1 MCFDFNQEY
10 LFLEVLS
17 EKKSMSLSGAQKQ
30 LLILLA
36 FLAAAV
42 VLWNTFLLYPV
53 KLFVVML
60 HEMSHGLMAEL
71 FGGDIIKIQIDYRIG
86 GYCQYTVP
94 DSFLARFMIAS
105 AGYLGSLFWG
115 ALILILAVKTD
126 KDRYISLGIGIVLLL
141 LSWFVIKTG
150 EMFGIVMTV
159 GFGLF
164 MLASYKWL
172 SDTFHDY
179 FLKFVGMVSCIY
191 VVIDI
196 KSDLIDRTGIGS
208 DADSIAEMTGV
219 PSMVVGIIWFF
230 IASLVIYYTLRYTF
244 RNLR

>member
-1 MCFDFNQEY
+1 M
-10 LFLEVLS
+10 
-17 EKKSMSLSGAQKQ
+17 KLSGAQKQ
-30 LLILLA
+30 FLILLL

-53 KLFVVML
+53 KIFVVML

-71 FGGDIIKIQIDYRIG
+71 FGGDIIKIQIDPRIG

-94 DSFLARFMIAS
+94 ESFLGRFMIAS

-115 ALILILAVKTD
+115 ALILILAVRTD
-126 KDRYISLGIGIVLLL
+126 KDRYVSLGIGIALLM

-150 EMFGIVMTV
+150 EWFGIIMTV
-159 GFGLF
+159 GFALF
-164 MLASYKWL
+164 MIASFKLL
-172 SDTFHDY
+172 SDSFHDY
-179 FLKFVGMVSCIY
+179 FLKFIGMVSCIY

-208 DADSIAEMTGV
+208 DADSIAEMTGI
-219 PSMVVGIIWFF
+219 PSLVVGIVWFF
-230 IASLVIYYTLRYTF
+230 IAALVIYYTLKYAF
-244 RNLR
+244 RSLNRT

>member
-1 MCFDFNQEY
+1 M
-10 LFLEVLS
+10 
-17 EKKSMSLSGAQKQ
+17 KLSGSQKQ
-30 LLILLA
+30 FLILLI
-36 FLAAAV
+36 FLVAAV

-53 KLFVVML
+53 KIFVVML

-71 FGGDIIKIQIDYRIG
+71 FGGDIIKIQIDPRIG

-94 DSFLARFMIAS
+94 DSFLGRFMIAS

-115 ALILILAVKTD
+115 ALILILAVRTD
-126 KDRYISLGIGIVLLL
+126 KDRYVSLGIGIALLM

-150 EMFGIVMTV
+150 EWFGILMTV
-159 GFGLF
+159 GFALF
-164 MLASYKWL
+164 MIASFKLL

-179 FLKFVGMVSCIY
+179 FLKFIGMVSCIY

-196 KSDLIDRTGIGS
+196 KSDLIDRTDIGS

-219 PSMVVGIIWFF
+219 PSLVVGVIWFI
-230 IASLVIYYTLRYTF
+230 IAAIVIYYTLKHAF
-244 RNLR
+244 RGLR

>member
-1 MCFDFNQEY
+1 M
-10 LFLEVLS
+10 
-17 EKKSMSLSGAQKQ
+17 KLSGAQKQ
-30 LLILLA
+30 FLILLV

-53 KLFVVML
+53 KIFVVML

-71 FGGDIIKIQIDYRIG
+71 FGGDIIKIQIDPRIG

-94 DSFLARFMIAS
+94 DSFLGRFMIAS

-126 KDRYISLGIGIVLLL
+126 KDRYVSLGIGIALLI

-150 EMFGIVMTV
+150 EWFGIVMTV
-159 GFGLF
+159 GFALF
-164 MLASYKWL
+164 MIASFKLL
-172 SDTFHDY
+172 SDSFHDY
-179 FLKFVGMVSCIY
+179 FLKFIGMVSCIY

-196 KSDLIDRTGIGS
+196 KGDLIDRTGIGS
-208 DADSIAEMTGV
+208 DADSIADMTGI
-219 PSMVVGIIWFF
+219 PSLVVGIVWFF
-230 IASLVIYYTLRYTF
+230 IASLVIYYTLKYAF
-244 RNLR
+244 RSLKR